1 MNKILSLIKFIKDI
15 FKYTYIITKKV
26 IIVIPRIIK
35 ALLNKL
41 KIRLRF
47 SITFKLNFMYTL
59 IISILLFLFTFTV
72 LFGFRFFLIKEAK
85 SNINM
90 YAEIVSDNI
99 KSASKVPEELIDSI
113 SKKGNVSIRILEK
126 DKSIIYSTN
135 KDIKEYYGDF
145 KEDSPYIIRGNDN
158 LERLIIL
165 NKSFELKNEI
175 HYIQVIK
182 DLQEENQY
190 FHVSFIILG
199 VLNIFIIITIIKSG
213 SRIGKKVVDP
223 INEMTYTIKKI
234 NVQNLDKRL
243 NVKGS
248 HDELRELTQTV
259 NDMFD
264 RIEESYENQNRFVS
278 DASHELRTPIAVI
291 QGYANMLYR
300 WGKDDKEV
308 LEEAVTA
315 IKDESENMKELV
327 EKLLFLARVD
337 KKTQKIHKEEFY
349 INKLLDEVVRETK
362 LIDSSHNIINED
374 NNNILVFADY
384 KLLKQVLRI
393 FIDNS
398 LKFTPE
404 NGQIIIGSHV
414 NKNKI
419 VITVEDTGSGIPK
432 EDIPYIFDRFYRVDK
447 ARTKDKGGTG
457 LGLSI
462 AQWIIKEHKG
472 SIEVKSSVNIG
483 TKISIFISVKNK
495 D

>member
-1 MNKILSLIKFIKDI
+1 MNKKLSFIKVIRDI

-35 ALLNKL
+35 TLLNKL

-72 LFGFRFFLIKEAK
+72 LFGFRSFLIKEAK

-90 YAEIVSDNI
+90 YTEIVLDNI
-99 KSASKVPEELIDSI
+99 KNASKVPEKLIDSI
-113 SKKGNVSIRILEK
+113 SKKGNVSISILEK
-126 DKSIIYSTN
+126 DKTIVYSTN
-135 KDIKEYYGDF
+135 KDNKEYYGDF
-145 KEDSPYIIRGNDN
+145 KENSPYIIRGNDN

-199 VLNIFIIITIIKSG
+199 VLNIFIIIIIIKSG

-300 WGKDDKEV
+300 
-308 LEEAVTA
+308 
-315 IKDESENMKELV
+315 
-327 EKLLFLARVD
+327 
-337 KKTQKIHKEEFY
+337 
-349 INKLLDEVVRETK
+349 
-362 LIDSSHNIINED
+362 
-374 NNNILVFADY
+374 
-384 KLLKQVLRI
+384 
-393 FIDNS
+393 
-398 LKFTPE
+398 
-404 NGQIIIGSHV
+404 
-414 NKNKI
+414 
-419 VITVEDTGSGIPK
+419 
-432 EDIPYIFDRFYRVDK
+432 
-447 ARTKDKGGTG
+447 
-457 LGLSI
+457 
-462 AQWIIKEHKG
+462 
-472 SIEVKSSVNIG
+472 
-483 TKISIFISVKNK
+483 
-495 D
+495 